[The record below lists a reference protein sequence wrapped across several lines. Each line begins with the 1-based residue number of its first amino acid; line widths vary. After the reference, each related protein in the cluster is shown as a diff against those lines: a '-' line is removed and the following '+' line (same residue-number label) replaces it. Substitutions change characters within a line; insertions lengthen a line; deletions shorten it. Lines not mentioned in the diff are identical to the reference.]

1 MGVGIGGAE
10 ERWVSQGSKKAGQAE
25 LLPQLSPPKKREMK
39 LIDIS
44 SDIKSVLFKSYRR
57 VKGWDT
63 WAADT

>member
-1 MGVGIGGAE
+1 MVRRRGGLARE
-10 ERWVSQGSKKAGQAE
+10 ARRQGSKKAGQAE